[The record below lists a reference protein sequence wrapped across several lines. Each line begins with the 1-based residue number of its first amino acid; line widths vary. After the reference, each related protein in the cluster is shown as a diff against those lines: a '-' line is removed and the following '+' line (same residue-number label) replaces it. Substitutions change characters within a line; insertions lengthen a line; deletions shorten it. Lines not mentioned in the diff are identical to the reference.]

1 MPFSS
6 NKNTRWNINISG
18 IFTISVFILLIF
30 SSQSFAQSTDYMY
43 SPSNEARLQNNRPVI
58 TFTLMGKTGD
68 TSSVR
73 FKVNGTDVTELCVIT
88 GMYVSYKPGDSLP
101 AGKNTV
107 DISFKSNEGNNVNF
121 QWFFYVDD
129 FDPIKSVE
137 HNAKGDLMEKE
148 TLEVTLKGLEGC
160 KASFDIGDFKRNMQ
174 MKEVEPGVYKGSYEV
189 KSNDRVSSAPVICKL
204 VTGDGAFYRMK
215 AKETVSIEARFFR
228 LKIIYPA
235 NESFVGQNFK
245 LKGRTK
251 PNTIVKIATGIALN
265 ISGDAMSAP
274 ARPTGGIT
282 AEVDENGYF
291 EEDLGF
297 AIAMQGMKMV
307 ITAHAIDKKGNESMP
322 ISITVYLK
330 PEMKEGKKVEKDGEK
345 K

>member
-1 MPFSS
+1 MPFSFYHF
-6 NKNTRWNINISG
+6 RLQNINIQRM
-18 IFTISVFILLIF
+18 FYILILIIL
-30 SSQSFAQSTDYMY
+30 SSPAFAQSPEYMY

-73 FKVNGTDVTELCVIT
+73 FKVNGVDVTELCVIT

-107 DISFKSNEGNNVNF
+107 DISFKSKEEKTVNF
-121 QWFFYVDD
+121 QWYFFVDD
-129 FDPIKSVE
+129 FEPIKSVE
-137 HNAKGDLMEKE
+137 HNAKGELMEKE
-148 TLEVTLKGLEGC
+148 KLEVILKGLEGC
-160 KASFDIGDFKRNMQ
+160 KATFDIGDFKRNMP
-174 MKEVEPGVYKGSYEV
+174 MKEVEPGVYKGIYEV
-189 KSNDRVSSAPVICKL
+189 RNNDQVSMAPVICKL

-215 AKETVSIEARFFR
+215 AKDPVSIEARFFR
-228 LKIIYPA
+228 LKITYPA
-235 NESFVGQNFK
+235 NESFVGQSFK

-274 ARPTGGIT
+274 ARTSGGIT
-282 AEVDENGYF
+282 ADVDENGYF

-330 PEMKEGKKVEKDGEK
+330 TDKKEETKDGEDGGK

>member
-6 NKNTRWNINISG
+6 NHNTCQKINILR
-18 IFTISVFILLIF
+18 IFSILIILLF
-30 SSQSFAQSTDYMY
+30 SPAFAQSPEYMY
-43 SPSNEARLQNNRPVI
+43 SPSNEARLHNNRPVI
-58 TFTLMGKTGD
+58 TFTLMGKTKD

-73 FKVNGTDVTELCVIT
+73 FKVNGSDVTELCVIT

-101 AGKNTV
+101 PGKNTV
-107 DISFKSNEGNNVNF
+107 DVSFKSTEGNNVNF
-121 QWFFYVDD
+121 QWYFYVDD
-129 FDPIKSVE
+129 FEPIKSVE
-137 HNAKGDLMEKE
+137 HNAKGELMEKE
-148 TLEVTLKGLEGC
+148 VLEVTLKGSEGC
-160 KASFDIGDFKRNMQ
+160 KVTFDIGDFKRNMP
-174 MKEVEPGVYKGSYEV
+174 MKEVEPGVYKGVYEV
-189 KSNDRVSSAPVICKL
+189 KNNDQASMAPVICKL

-215 AKETVSIEARFFR
+215 AKNTVSIEARFFK
-228 LKIIYPA
+228 LKIISPA

-251 PNTIVKIATGIALN
+251 PNTLVKISTGIAFN

-274 ARPTGGIT
+274 AKPRGGIT
-282 AEVDENGYF
+282 AEVDENGCF

-307 ITAHAIDKKGNESMP
+307 INAHAIDKKGNESMP
-322 ISITVYLK
+322 ISLTVYLK
-330 PEMKEGKKVEKDGEK
+330 PDMKEKAKVEKNGEK